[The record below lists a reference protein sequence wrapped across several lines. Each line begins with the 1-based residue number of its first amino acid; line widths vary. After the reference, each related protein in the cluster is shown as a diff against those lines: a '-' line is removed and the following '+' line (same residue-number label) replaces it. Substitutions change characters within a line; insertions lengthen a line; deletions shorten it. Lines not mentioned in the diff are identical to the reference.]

1 MPKYQMPGAP
11 IGNTGIGSNFAR
23 ARLLLAKRSG
33 YLPEGMGLATTPQ
46 GATDQWREV
55 SKNLAA
61 NARSAGFQNPMQ
73 FLRAG
78 AQAKGKLP
86 SKIMPSAGPQQ
97 GPLAYANSQQ
107 AMMRIDP
114 RVLMRYLVGRL

>member
-1 MPKYQMPGAP
+1 MPLTMPGAP
-11 IGNTGIGSNFAR
+11 VGNTGIGSNFAR

-55 SKNLAA
+55 SKNLSA
-61 NARSAGFQNPMQ
+61 NARSAGFNNPMQ

-78 AQAKGKLP
+78 AQAGGKLP
-86 SKIMPSAGPQQ
+86 NRKMPAIPQ
-97 GPLAYANSQQ
+97 GVPLAYANSQQ

>member
-1 MPKYQMPGAP
+1 MPKFQMPGAP
-11 IGNTGIGSNFAR
+11 VGNTGIGSNFAR

-46 GATDQWREV
+46 GATEQWRSV

-61 NARSAGFQNPMQ
+61 NARSAGFKSPMM

-78 AQAKGKLP
+78 AQSGGKLP
-86 SKIMPSAGPQQ
+86 TRAIPGTPQSA
-97 GPLAYANSQQ
+97 PLAYANSQQ

-114 RVLMRYLVGRL
+114 RALLQYLAGRM